1 MTREKIMTQ
10 LFEFSSPTYYKWT
23 KQDKRK
29 IFDLLNYAFTN
40 NELEEFIKTGK
51 IDKIE
56 ELGNKT
62 YLFDSSMK
70 FYKTAKHISNFKVAK
85 NLLLLLENNYKQN
98 NNSVII
104 EKIAESIYK
113 SDKELFEYF
122 ENDKNIEVVTSMK
135 LALLNLIQKQDIFV
149 LEYISKNRKEIEKNS
164 LKKSAKY
171 LNKID
176 FLYLNNFH
184 RI

>member
-1 MTREKIMTQ
+1 
-10 LFEFSSPTYYKWT
+10 
-23 KQDKRK
+23 
-29 IFDLLNYAFTN
+29 
-40 NELEEFIKTGK
+40 
-51 IDKIE
+51 
-56 ELGNKT
+56 
-62 YLFDSSMK
+62 MK

-176 FLYLNNFH
+176 FLYSNNFH